1 MPTRARQARRGLIA
15 ANVATVFFGLAGVLG
30 SLTGLPAP
38 LITLGRV
45 AFAGVALGAWALVA
59 RVSLRP
65 RAPRDLALL
74 VAQGIILAVHW
85 SAFFE
90 AIVVSNVAIGLL
102 AYSSFPLFTAALEP
116 ALLRQ
121 RPRIPEIV
129 AALLIVPGIFLLVP
143 RFGLDNTVTQGVLWG
158 LLAGASF
165 ALLSV
170 VNRGLSVRYAS
181 VVISFYQDGVA
192 ALVLLPTLL
201 IPPVAG
207 ELNARALLLLA
218 ALGLL
223 CTALAHTLFIASL
236 RDITAQLASVIAALE
251 PVWGIGFAWLL
262 LAQTPAA
269 RTLVGGALIVAATL
283 VPGAAALIRV
293 RPQNRE
299 SFSTKET
306 LADAQRDIPGRG

>member
-1 MPTRARQARRGLIA
+1 MATTARQARCGLIA

-38 LITLGRV
+38 LITLGRA
-45 AFAGVALGAWALVA
+45 AFAGLALGGWALIA
-59 RVSLRP
+59 RASLRP

-85 SAFFE
+85 TAFFE

-102 AYSSFPLFTAALEP
+102 AYSSFPLFTAVFEP

-121 RPRIPEIV
+121 RPRVPEIV
-129 AALLIVPGIFLLVP
+129 AALLIVPGIYLLVP
-143 RFGLDNTVTQGVLWG
+143 RFDLDNSVTQGVLWG

-170 VNRGLSVRYAS
+170 VNRGLSARYAS

-201 IPPVAG
+201 ILPAAG
-207 ELNARALLLLA
+207 ALNLRVLLLLA

-262 LAQTPAA
+262 LAQAPSA
-269 RTLVGGALIVAATL
+269 RTLAGGALIVAATL
-283 VPGAAALIRV
+283 VPGAAALIR
-293 RPQNRE
+293 RRSLNRG
-299 SFSTKET
+299 SFTTKET